1 MRGGPVAPPDS
12 DHIEI
17 RHQIDGG
24 ALAVA
29 VCIVGLPVFPSSQSR
44 MPTLVAQEQATF
56 NERIVPAAV
65 AAVNNYS
72 ITEPLGDLSTVNL
85 TPIPRYSSLLT
96 DKLESH
102 PSCSHVHRRRINL
115 HIFRGRNVSP
125 EAVSSLPPRRTPF
138 PLYPQCPPSQRQ
150 RLPSPVRPET

>member
-56 NERIVPAAV
+56 NERIVPRR
-65 AAVNNYS
+65 
-72 ITEPLGDLSTVNL
+72 GH
-85 TPIPRYSSLLT
+85 RGQQLL
-96 DKLESH
+96 DNRAS
-102 PSCSHVHRRRINL
+102 R
-115 HIFRGRNVSP
+115 
-125 EAVSSLPPRRTPF
+125 
-138 PLYPQCPPSQRQ
+138 
-150 RLPSPVRPET
+150 